1 MTKYPTTEKY
11 VTLPDGAKLH
21 VSITGNGRPALFPCV
36 GTSPSYERPLEDNSL
51 KEEFTFYFVE
61 VRGSSSRSSGVPE
74 DTASLERIADDLEE
88 VRKALGI
95 EKMVGLSHSRN
106 GMMIAQYAL
115 KYPEHVSCLICL
127 STPESIAALEDGR
140 GVKSYWAV
148 FADEE
153 RRRRY
158 GQDEA
163 LRDEAQIDDYDSP
176 EKLSRLYELESAI
189 YFYDMNRTMAGWN
202 DPTVAC
208 NTWDVVFITNEKWA
222 DFSLLETVKQVKVPV
237 YLTYGKYDFMVPPL
251 NKPGEP
257 VDGSAGLYRDIP
269 GVTVEVFDK
278 SGHYQYL
285 EEEEEFMRRIRN
297 WLESVGV

>member
-1 MTKYPTTEKY
+1 
-11 VTLPDGAKLH
+11 
-21 VSITGNGRPALFPCV
+21 
-36 GTSPSYERPLEDNSL
+36 
-51 KEEFTFYFVE
+51 
-61 VRGSSSRSSGVPE
+61 
-74 DTASLERIADDLEE
+74 
-88 VRKALGI
+88 
-95 EKMVGLSHSRN
+95 
-106 GMMIAQYAL
+106 
-115 KYPEHVSCLICL
+115 
-127 STPESIAALEDGR
+127 
-140 GVKSYWAV
+140 
-148 FADEE
+148 
-153 RRRRY
+153 
-158 GQDEA
+158 
-163 LRDEAQIDDYDSP
+163 
-176 EKLSRLYELESAI
+176 
-189 YFYDMNRTMAGWN
+189 MAGWN

-251 NKPGEP
+251 NEPGEP